1 MHDVL
6 WNGRGP
12 IATVEVDSSIP
23 VTGEHGQVPLL
34 EVFEG
39 RRQLIAYYHMWHT
52 GKPAHDQCSG
62 CTFCNGQV
70 SEISYLHSRDVTF
83 ATISEGPY
91 QESARYREFMGTQCP
106 GTRRA
111 LRGRAARRSRVRH
124 AGLLPARRQPGIRDL
139 LDHRPGHGGDGLR
152 VRAARHD
159 GVRAAGDL

>member
-91 QESARYREFMGTQCP
+91 QESARYREFMGYAMP
-106 GTRRA
+106 WYSAGPPRTRCSQVA
-111 LRGRAARRSRVRH
+111 GSARWSATCATTTGYSRPTGPP
-124 AGLLPARRQPGIRDL
+124 AGPRRRWAPCTGCST
-139 LDHRPGHGGDGLR
+139 
-152 VRAARHD
+152 
-159 GVRAAGDL
+159 